1 MFIGIWKKRLKLIFI
16 LDVLRVSSG
25 LFHLKRYKI
34 REKLFCFL
42 TCHFL
47 KSCIIFFVFWYCVA
61 FWWSLKSYIYIS
73 VRKMFLLFP
82 LFLFSQTHVPTQMI
96 SPSLRSQLTQRRLL
110 HCGETMWL
118 WAALRP
124 AAVIHQWPQPG
135 GRMGRCCMMQKWKI
149 MPGTKRES
157 WSIPLCFTSSMWTS
171 PMRGVTS
178 VWSPI
183 TLVPITPTGPS
194 LLSMVRMCYLFKWT
208 WSVIASSF
216 LVCLFFGRF
225 LRLVHLPC
233 LGFGLLV
240 LPIHCNI
247 SAWSW
252 YLYIVYLLSSIATHL
267 TVQ

>member
-1 MFIGIWKKRLKLIFI
+1 MFIGVWKKRLKWIFI

-25 LFHLKRYKI
+25 LFHLKTSKI
-34 REKLFCFL
+34 RGKL
-42 TCHFL
+42 
-47 KSCIIFFVFWYCVA
+47 FFVFVFFYLEFFEKLYLFLFCLILCCIHVE
-61 FWWSLKSYIYIS
+61 LKILYIS
-73 VRKMFLLFP
+73 VSMWKMFLLFIF

-194 LLSMVRMCYLFKWT
+194 LLSMVRMCYLFKWM

-216 LVCLFFGRF
+216 FDFFGGGVCASCSLTLF
-225 LRLVHLPC
+225 RLWVAAC
-233 LGFGLLV
+233 QFTA
-240 LPIHCNI
+240 I
-247 SAWSW
+247 
-252 YLYIVYLLSSIATHL
+252 YLHEVDTCI
-267 TVQ
+267 

>member
-1 MFIGIWKKRLKLIFI
+1 MEEKTKINIYFGCFESVQRIISLKKIQNMWKV
-16 LDVLRVSSG
+16 VLFFNLS
-25 LFHLKRYKI
+25 FF
-34 REKLFCFL
+34 EKLYLFFCFL
-42 TCHFL
+42 ILCCILVEL
-47 KSCIIFFVFWYCVA
+47 KI
-61 FWWSLKSYIYIS
+61 LYIYIS